1 LRKQDARI
9 IFRLEQNEIT
19 IMSNQEAYLRA
30 ILATVGRQAFRPE
43 ALAELVAPTAGS
55 EKQIAA
61 YNLCD
66 GEHTQTEI
74 ALAAKLDR
82 SNLSKLIAKW
92 EGLGIVFRLSDGGES
107 KPMHI

>member
-1 LRKQDARI
+1 
-9 IFRLEQNEIT
+9 
-19 IMSNQEAYLRA
+19 MSNQEAYLRA

-66 GEHTQTEI
+66 GEHTQAEI
-74 ALAAKLDR
+74 ASAVKLDK
-82 SNLSKLIAKW
+82 SNLSKSITKW
-92 EGLGIVFRLSDGGES
+92 EGLGIVFRLSNGSES
-107 KPMHI
+107 RPMHIYPLPHTQLSKKQGKE